1 MIDSLYISTGII
13 AITLFTVIGGI
24 RFQKISAKL
33 SAVIMTIIAFVGAAI
48 LEWDDSTGIICV
60 GSLLALAFG
69 LSTLVVGTVLE
80 RWVSKM
86 QK

>member
-1 MIDSLYISTGII
+1 MIDSLSISAGITAI
-13 AITLFTVIGGI
+13 ALFAVIGGI
-24 RFQKISAKL
+24 RFQKISARL
-33 SAVIMTIIAFVGAAI
+33 GAVIMAIVAFVGAAI
-48 LEWDDSTGIICV
+48 MEWGDSTGIICV

-69 LSTLVVGTVLE
+69 FSTLVAGMVLE